1 MKLTQAIK
9 AVEAIINAN
18 NALPE
23 TAADA
28 QYLVPMLWSLPGEGK
43 SASIVALGE
52 KINKEVISVLFGQF
66 DPAELAGFAKLSED
80 RSTYERARPFFLPT
94 EGSGIIF
101 LDELPQSCLA
111 AQNIAAQLVNER
123 RIGEHKLPKGWQVVC
138 AGNPMTA
145 KAGTTAM
152 PSHLKDR
159 LTHLDIETDH
169 EGFREYALAKGISA
183 EITGFIKERPE
194 WLQKFDPKQNAS
206 PSPRSWERADSII
219 KLNLDFATMCALLK
233 GQIGE
238 ATLADFTG
246 YLKIYRELK
255 TDEIMASPDFAELPD
270 DPAITYALCSAL
282 AHRATK
288 GNIKDIVTVIKRFQN
303 KEFSA
308 FCMRDCL
315 ARNPELKKEKVVTQ
329 WFLTE
334 GKELLL

>member
-1 MKLTQAIK
+1 MKLNQAIK
-9 AVEAIINAN
+9 AVEAIVNAN

-23 TAADA
+23 TASNA

-43 SASIVALGE
+43 SQSIEDLGARLS
-52 KINKEVISVLFGQF
+52 KEVISVLFGQF

-80 RSTYERARPFFLPT
+80 KATYERARPFFLPT
-94 EGSGIIF
+94 EGSGILF

-123 RIGEHKLPKGWQVVC
+123 RIGEHRLPKGWQVVC

-152 PSHLKDR
+152 PSQLKDR

-169 EGFREYALAKGISA
+169 EGFREYGLNKGIA
-183 EITGFIKERPE
+183 PEITGFINERPE

-206 PSPRSWERADSII
+206 PSPRSWERSDSIL
-219 KLNLDFATMCALLK
+219 KLNVDFGIMCALLK

-238 ATLADFTG
+238 GALADFTG
-246 YLKIYRELK
+246 YLKVWRELK
-255 TDEIMASPDFAELPD
+255 TDEIMSYPETANLPT
-270 DPAITYALCSAL
+270 DPSITYALCSAM
-282 AHRATK
+282 AHRANK
-288 GNIKDIVTVIKRFQN
+288 GNIKDIITIIKRFEN

-315 ARNPELKKEKVVTQ
+315 ARTPELKKEKCVTQ